1 MRIFLCRN
9 IIEKVESAIQL
20 WNDAKQAKFWL
31 LLPTVCPG
39 LEESDSRAYAKAGQN
54 LERTDLERGFRIHIN
69 RRQIA
74 AFFVFDRQSSQDDGV
89 PPT

>member
-9 IIEKVESAIQL
+9 IIDKVESAIQL

-31 LLPTVCPG
+31 RWPTVCPG

-54 LERTDLERGFRIHIN
+54 LERTDLE
-69 RRQIA
+69 
-74 AFFVFDRQSSQDDGV
+74 
-89 PPT
+89 

>member
-1 MRIFLCRN
+1 M
-9 IIEKVESAIQL
+9 
-20 WNDAKQAKFWL
+20 
-31 LLPTVCPG
+31 CPG

-74 AFFVFDRQSSQDDGV
+74 AFFVHVSGLTHVLSSCEWVDPCAKV
-89 PPT
+89 M